1 VALQKEDF
9 TLGVEEEFQIIKSD
23 SRALRSHAQAILPE
37 AKAAVGDQVTQELY
51 QSMIEIGT
59 PVCQSLTDVR
69 DELRRLRGEV
79 IAAADKD
86 GCQIAAAGTHPF
98 SHWSKQ
104 RLTPQERYTDLATDY
119 QQLIRE
125 QLIFGCHV
133 HVGIP
138 NRELAIQVMN
148 RVRPWLASL
157 LALASNSPFWLGVDT
172 GYESYRTEIWGRWPM
187 AGNPHV
193 FASRAEYDRLIDELA
208 AIGGISDASNIYWDV
223 RPSMHYETLEF
234 RVTDVCLTI
243 DEAVMVAGLT
253 RGLART
259 CALEAERYVAID
271 HVRPEILRAA
281 KWQAARFGL
290 TGELMDLQEK
300 RLVPAR
306 VLIEK
311 LLAYIR
317 PALEEYD
324 EWETVAQ
331 LVRQVMDQGSGAE
344 RQRVVYEQTNSYES
358 VVDFI
363 VAETTKA
370 T

>member
-9 TLGVEEEFQIIKSD
+9 TLGVEEEFQIIKPE
-23 SRALRSHAQAILPE
+23 SRALQSHAQAILPE
-37 AKAAVGDQVTQELY
+37 AQAAVGDQVTQELY
-51 QSMIEIGT
+51 LSMIEIGT
-59 PVCQSLTDVR
+59 PVCHSLTDVR
-69 DELRRLRGEV
+69 NELRRLRSEV
-79 IAAADKD
+79 ITAAAND

-98 SHWSKQ
+98 SHWNKQ
-104 RLTPQERYTDLATDY
+104 RLTPKDRYMDMATDY

-172 GYESYRTEIWGRWPM
+172 GYASYRTEIWGRWPM
-187 AGNPHV
+187 SGNPHV
-193 FASRAEYDRLIDELA
+193 FADRAEYDRLTETLIA
-208 AIGGISDASNIYWDV
+208 VGGISDASNIYWDV

-243 DEAVMVAGLT
+243 DEAVMVAGLA

-259 CALEAERYVAID
+259 CALEAERYVAIE
-271 HVRPEILRAA
+271 HVRPEVLRAA

-290 TGELMDLQEK
+290 TGDLVDLQEK

-317 PALEEYD
+317 PALEEYN
-324 EWETVAQ
+324 EWETVAR
-331 LVRQVMDQGSGAE
+331 LVRTTMDQGTGAK
-344 RQRVVYEQTNSYES
+344 RQRAVYEKTNSHES

-363 VAETTKA
+363 VAETAKES
-370 T
+370 